1 MNTID
6 AYAEPQPRTVRLPA
20 ALAVGAVLGTGAFG
34 GGYVLAQSTDD
45 PVVASVAAPRAAAH
59 HTFGDALTESFAVK
73 HRSAVG
79 GKAADIRQRRI
90 R

>member
-20 ALAVGAVLGTGAFG
+20 ALAVGAVLVTAAFG

-45 PVVASVAAPRAAAH
+45 PVVASVAAPLVAN
-59 HTFGDALTESFAVK
+59 HTFGDALTESFSVK
-73 HRSAVG
+73 DRSAVG